1 MPEWLVIDPATQ
13 QALLVALASVVTM
26 VVAQLIKRFVS
37 WVPNKWLP
45 MIAPIVGGISAS
57 LIQVSSD
64 PGVNAI
70 IGVIAG
76 SAAVGFNQ
84 IPKQAAKPD

>member
-13 QALLVALASVVTM
+13 QALLVALTSVVVM
-26 VVAQLIKRFVS
+26 IVAQLIKQFVAL
-37 WVPNKWLP
+37 VPNKWLP
-45 MIAPIVGGISAS
+45 VIAPIVGGITAS
-57 LIQVSSD
+57 LMEISSV

-76 SAAVGFNQ
+76 SAGVGLNQ
-84 IPKQAAKPD
+84 IPKQAKKPD